1 MFYNFKSDD
10 LIQDVV
16 IECICPIVYD
26 LMDEYHYLRR
36 DENLSIYAPSY
47 IAKEILGRLLS
58 EENLEEFEEADSLW
72 VNEDSDIFLLYN
84 ENEEVVIT
92 IGYDGMIFVETARTN
107 DGRILR
113 SESALC
119 YVYDE
124 FSHKDVEKLSNDEFS
139 VLVFGFKDECEDTES
154 YDEECCENCCG
165 CEECCAECD
174 VCGCEDDLEELCDS
188 NNEDVSHDIAVKSEE
203 QYFVNGKSVSKDEYE
218 KLNKEFNE
226 KMKEFMD
233 FMNRR
238 IFFHW

>member
-1 MFYNFKSDD
+1 MFYNFKSDE
-10 LIQDVV
+10 LIQDLY
-16 IECICPIVYD
+16 IECLCPIISDVE
-26 LMDEYHYLRR
+26 DEYY
-36 DENLSIYAPSY
+36 NLHRYETLAIYAPSY
-47 IAKEILGRLLS
+47 IAKEILGRIL
-58 EENLEEFEEADSLW
+58 ENDKENDEPEFW
-72 VNEDSDIFLLYN
+72 VHEDSDVFLLYN
-84 ENEEVVIT
+84 DYEEVVIT
-92 IGYDGMIFVETARTN
+92 IGYDGMISIESARTN

-113 SESALC
+113 SESVLS

-124 FSHKDVEKLSNDEFS
+124 LPQKDVKKISNDEFS

-154 YDEECCENCCG
+154 YDKECCENCHG
-165 CEECCAECD
+165 CEEYCAECD
-174 VCGCEDDLEELCDS
+174 VCGCEYEDDLEELCDS

-238 IFFHW
+238 VFFHW